1 MAINKDASAPIF
13 EVADYCLVGDLFEIV
28 PAPVSYTHLDVYK
41 RQVTEGE
48 DQTAVKIAVKIQGGR
63 MNVPSDF
70 GMARRD
76 FQDLDM
82 LQPFQGLDMTPD
94 ALQYFLSHVNH
105 YLLPLNCYDL
115 DWDKCI
121 ILPIVME
128 TI

>member
-1 MAINKDASAPIF
+1 
-13 EVADYCLVGDLFEIV
+13 
-28 PAPVSYTHLDVYK
+28 
-41 RQVTEGE
+41 
-48 DQTAVKIAVKIQGGR
+48 